1 MFVVK
6 PGVPSEEDLE
16 WLSLKLDKWKTFGR
30 RLQIEEERFKV
41 FDKENDAFREKIYK
55 MLLHWKER
63 DGSAATYTVLNEALR
78 HPLVSRKDLAELLC
92 CQQLRC
98 QQHE

>member
-6 PGVPSEEDLE
+6 PGVPSNEDLE

-41 FDKENDAFREKIYK
+41 FDKENDAFPEKIYK

-78 HPLVSRKDLAELLC
+78 HPLVSRKELAELLC

>member
-6 PGVPSEEDLE
+6 PGVASYEDLE
-16 WLSLKLDKWKTFGR
+16 WLSLNLNRWKTLGR

-41 FDKENDAFREKIYK
+41 FDKENDEFPEKIYK
-55 MLLHWKER
+55 MLLHWSER
-63 DGSAATYTVLNEALR
+63 DGSAATYTVLNDALR
-78 HPLVSRKDLAELLC
+78 HSLVSRRDLAEKC
-92 CQQLRC
+92 CC